1 VNKIIANYQFNSCRP
16 VKVACIFG
24 TRPELIKMVPVI
36 RELRVRPDRFDV
48 TNLVSWQHDDLLR
61 PLLDSFGISVDLE
74 LGLTRERRSLDEL
87 VARLLGELN
96 PALARLNPD
105 VVLVQG
111 DTATAFAG
119 ALSAHHQ
126 HIPVVHI
133 EAGLRSGNRYSPFPE
148 EMYRQMITRLATY
161 HMAAT
166 PANVA
171 TLRTEAVPE
180 ENIFLTGNPVVDAI
194 KSVLEKTEPSDE
206 TRALIDRLRG
216 LRTVVLTTHR
226 RENFGP
232 VMRTHL
238 AILRD
243 FVQSHDDLALVFP
256 VHPNPAV
263 RAECEKLAMSGP
275 RIHLVAPMLY
285 PDFIHLLNSAWLV
298 ASDSGGVQEE
308 IPTLRKPLLVL
319 RENTERPE
327 VIASGFARLVGSQP
341 QLLAGMLKE
350 VYEGGPWLRTI
361 QSADNPFGDGKS
373 GVRIVNAISEVLLKD
388 SEERLLA

>member
-1 VNKIIANYQFNSCRP
+1 MMPI
-16 VKVACIFG
+16 
-24 TRPELIKMVPVI
+24 I
-36 RELRVRPDRFDV
+36 RELKARPDDFDV

-61 PLLDSFGISVDLE
+61 PLLELFGISVDLE

-96 PALARLNPD
+96 PVLEKLRPEIL
-105 VVLVQG
+105 LVQG

-126 HIPVVHI
+126 RIPVVHI

-166 PANVA
+166 PANLA
-171 TLRTEAVPE
+171 TLRAEAVPE
-180 ENIFLTGNPVVDAI
+180 ENIYLTGNPVVDAI
-194 KSVLEKTEPSDE
+194 KSVLAKTEPSDE
-206 TRALIDRLRG
+206 TRDLIDRLRG
-216 LRTVVLTTHR
+216 LRIIVLTTHR

-243 FVQSHDDLALVFP
+243 FVESHDDVALVFP

-263 RAECEKLAMSGP
+263 RAECQGLGMSGP
-275 RIHLVAPMLY
+275 RIHLIAPMIY

-327 VIASGFARLVGSQP
+327 VVSSGFGRLVGSQP
-341 QLLAGMLKE
+341 HLLAGMLRE
-350 VYEGGPWLRTI
+350 VYEGGSWLRTI
-361 QSADNPFGDGKS
+361 ESADNPFGDGHS
-373 GVRIVNAISEVLLKD
+373 SLRIVNAISELLLKD
-388 SEERLLA
+388 SEQRLLA